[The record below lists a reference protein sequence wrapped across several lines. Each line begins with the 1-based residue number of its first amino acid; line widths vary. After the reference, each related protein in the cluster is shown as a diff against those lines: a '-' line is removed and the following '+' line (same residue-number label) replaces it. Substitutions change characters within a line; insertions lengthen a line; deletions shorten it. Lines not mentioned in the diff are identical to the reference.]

1 MMDTQKLILNIP
13 RDMHEVLTERR
24 QETGAPVAEI
34 VRRAVRQYLEQ
45 PFYATQPNRQL
56 GG

>member
-1 MMDTQKLILNIP
+1 MDTQKLILNIP